1 VRRVEISTVDG
12 VDWSRELRGRRRGD
26 GVGGERRGSAQVRRG
41 DAYVD
46 SQTAEDMKLRRGSL
60 TSPGEDSPYRDR
72 TVDEN
77 LQLLEAMRNGDL
89 PAGSAVLRAKI
100 DMASPNLN
108 LRDPAL
114 YRVKEATHPRTG
126 DAWRLYPMYD
136 FAHALSD
143 AIEGITH
150 SLCTLEFEDHRC

>member
-1 VRRVEISTVDG
+1 M
-12 VDWSRELRGRRRGD
+12 
-26 GVGGERRGSAQVRRG
+26 RRG

-46 SQTAEDMKLRRGSL
+46 SQSAEDMKLRRGSL

-150 SLCTLEFEDHRC
+150 SLCTLEFEDHRPL